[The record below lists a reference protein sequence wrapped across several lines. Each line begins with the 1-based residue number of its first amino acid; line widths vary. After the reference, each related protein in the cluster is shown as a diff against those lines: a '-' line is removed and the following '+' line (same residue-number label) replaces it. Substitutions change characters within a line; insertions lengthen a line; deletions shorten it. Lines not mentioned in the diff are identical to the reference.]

1 MECVLLVS
9 NGVWYFWYDKK
20 RQSVDLDEY
29 IGWQDGIIVP
39 IFYDTSRPAAV
50 WG

>member
-1 MECVLLVS
+1 M
-9 NGVWYFWYDKK
+9 GFGIW
-20 RQSVDLDEY
+20 QSVDLDEY

-39 IFYDTSRPAAV
+39 IFYDLLRPAAV